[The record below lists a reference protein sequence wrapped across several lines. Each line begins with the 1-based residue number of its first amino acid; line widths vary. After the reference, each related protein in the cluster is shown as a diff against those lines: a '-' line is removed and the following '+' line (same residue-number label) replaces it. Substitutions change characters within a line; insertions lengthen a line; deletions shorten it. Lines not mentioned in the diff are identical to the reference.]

1 MEIVEYL
8 EVDLQAMWLYTY
20 CQYIN
25 LKNWSDKKKLSSSQL
40 KKIKYN
46 FQRRYNEF
54 LSDNDSSIP
63 VYIGEIRSE
72 MINTSGIDR
81 EKNNYMEYIDFCI
94 DETES
99 RESEQQ
105 RKYSVMN
112 EVLLFIIA
120 FVQIAPM
127 LYSALIGEY
136 NNLKIWPIVVMIVLV
151 VVAIFFI
158 VRKG

>member
-1 MEIVEYL
+1 M
-8 EVDLQAMWLYTY
+8 
-20 CQYIN
+20 
-25 LKNWSDKKKLSSSQL
+25 

-54 LSDNDSSIP
+54 LSDDDSSIP
-63 VYIGEIRSE
+63 VYIEEIRGE
-72 MINTSGIDR
+72 MINSSGIER

-94 DETES
+94 DEIES
-99 RESEQQ
+99 RELEQQ

-127 LYSALIGEY
+127 LYSAMLGEY
-136 NNLKIWPIVVMIVLV
+136 NDLQLWPIIVMIILV
-151 VVAIFFI
+151 VVAIFMI
-158 VRKG
+158 IRKS

>member
-1 MEIVEYL
+1 MT
-8 EVDLQAMWLYTY
+8 QT
-20 CQYIN
+20 
-25 LKNWSDKKKLSSSQL
+25 

-63 VYIGEIRSE
+63 VYIGEIRGE

-99 RESEQQ
+99 REMEQQ

-112 EVLLFIIA
+112 EVLLFVIA

-127 LYSALIGEY
+127 LYSAMLGEY
-136 NNLKIWPIVVMIVLV
+136 NDLQLWPIIVMIVLV
-151 VVAIFFI
+151 IVAIFLI
-158 VRKG
+158 VRKS